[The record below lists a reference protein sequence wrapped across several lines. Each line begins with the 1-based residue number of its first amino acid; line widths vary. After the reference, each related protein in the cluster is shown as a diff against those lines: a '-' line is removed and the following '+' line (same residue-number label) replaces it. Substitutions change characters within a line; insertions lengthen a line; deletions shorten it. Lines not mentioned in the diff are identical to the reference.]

1 MERIVDVI
9 RNGDGFEWWLWIT
22 MLLILVLW
30 GAVNIVA
37 YLDTRRPLTRAER
50 RHLRTM
56 RDGKRA
62 MATDDGREERSV

>member
-1 MERIVDVI
+1 MERIIDVI
-9 RNGDGFEWWLWIT
+9 KHGDGYEWWLWIT
-22 MLLILVLW
+22 MLLILAVW
-30 GAVNIVA
+30 GVANLVA
-37 YLDTRRPLTRAER
+37 YCDTRRPLTRAER

>member
-1 MERIVDVI
+1 MERIIDVI
-9 RNGDGFEWWLWIT
+9 KHGDGYEWWLWFT
-22 MLLILVLW
+22 MLAILFLW
-30 GAVNIVA
+30 GLVNLVA

-62 MATDDGREERSV
+62 MATDDKREGRSV